1 MQSRCTLHQLVT
13 FLVYM
18 VQNSTGASGTDDSKR
33 PLISSDQKV
42 VEYLTFYSLVGEF
55 NFLFCADRVWQL
67 VGYHFKYLPSQE
79 KEEKEKEDGNG
90 PKGMIED

>member
-1 MQSRCTLHQLVT
+1 
-13 FLVYM
+13 M

-42 VEYLTFYSLVGEF
+42 VEYLTFYSL
-55 NFLFCADRVWQL
+55 
-67 VGYHFKYLPSQE
+67 E